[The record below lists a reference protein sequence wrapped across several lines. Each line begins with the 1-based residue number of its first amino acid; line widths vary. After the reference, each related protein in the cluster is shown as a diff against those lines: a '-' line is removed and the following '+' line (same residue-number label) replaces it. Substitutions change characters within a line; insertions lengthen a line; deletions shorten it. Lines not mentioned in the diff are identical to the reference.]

1 MLSHEITSV
10 VGKHKARK
18 RVGRGRGSGLGKTAG
33 RGSKGALSRSGAKRF
48 SLYAGGSIPLF
59 RHLPKRGF
67 NNKNFATR
75 FEVVNVSE
83 LERFEDGTQVGI
95 EQLSQAGLVLGNAS
109 KVKILGDGEL
119 TKKLSVTAHRFSAV
133 AREKIEAAGGS
144 VTALRE
150 EVERKSRK
158 SRKLA
163 AAKRAAGVT
172 AAPAAGSETEEPEA
186 EAES

>member
-48 SLYAGGSIPLF
+48 SLYQGGQIPIF

-75 FEVVNVSE
+75 FEIVNVSQ
-83 LERFEDGTQVGI
+83 LEQFEDGTQVGV
-95 EQLSQAGLVLGNAS
+95 EQLWQAGLVFGDAS

-119 TKKLSVTAHRFSAV
+119 TKKLQVAAHRFSKSA
-133 AREKIEAAGGS
+133 EQKIVDCGG
-144 VTALRE
+144 TATKIQME
-150 EVERKSRK
+150 PKPIKRKR
-158 SRKLA
+158 
-163 AAKRAAGVT
+163 G
-172 AAPAAGSETEEPEA
+172 
-186 EAES
+186 